1 MTDRRDFVKRVAGA
15 AGAAGMGSL
24 FAAQQAFAREL
35 ASVNLPSKNEKL
47 AFAALR
53 ERYLLDPDI
62 TYFNHGSIGT
72 IPRIV
77 HEAHVEYLTL
87 CESNPWLYMWGG
99 AWEQPREEVR
109 AKMARLIGCDP
120 TEVTLTHNTTEGF
133 NLLANGLP
141 LGPGDEVLFPATNHS
156 GATVA
161 WDFAAPTK
169 GFTKRAFDFP
179 ILDVP
184 EMTADDILQLFDDAI
199 SSNTRLL
206 IFPDIDNIV
215 GLYHPVKEIVNLART
230 RGVEWIAIDGA
241 QSLGM
246 RSFNISDLGVD
257 VYCSSPHKW
266 VQAPKETGVMFVRS
280 ELQQTLAPMWFT
292 WGQQRWSD
300 SARKYEDYGT
310 RDLPAI
316 MTLGDALDFQEQ
328 IGMAAKEARY
338 HDLWEFFLSMA
349 DNSDRVIWRS
359 SRDWNLSAS
368 LFAVEI
374 EGKNS
379 NEVSETMY
387 RDNGF
392 VFRPFHTDELNTLRI
407 SLNTFNTEDEIVHF
421 FEIVEGM

>member
-1 MTDRRDFVKRVAGA
+1 VAGVAGA
-15 AGAAGMGSL
+15 AGVGSL
-24 FAAQQAFAREL
+24 FGTRQAFAQEL
-35 ASVNLPSKNEKL
+35 ASVAPPRVRNADS
-47 AFAALR
+47 FAAMR
-53 ERYLLDPDI
+53 DRYMLDPGI
-62 TYFNHGSIGT
+62 TYLNHGSIGT
-72 IPRIV
+72 IPRMV
-77 HEAHVEYLTL
+77 HDAHVEYLRV
-87 CESNPWLYMWGG
+87 CETNPWLYMWGG

-109 AKMARLIGCDP
+109 AKMARLMGCDP

-133 NLLANGLP
+133 NILANGLP

-161 WDFAAPTK
+161 WDFAAPAR

-215 GLYHPVKEIVNLART
+215 GLYHPVKEIVDLART
-230 RGVEWIAIDGA
+230 RGVEWVAVDGA

-246 RSFNISDLGVD
+246 RSFNVTDLGVD
-257 VYCSSPHKW
+257 IYCSSPHKW
-266 VQAPKETGVMFVRS
+266 VQAPKETGVMYVRS
-280 ELQQTLAPMWFT
+280 GVQDALQPMWYT
-292 WGQQRWSD
+292 WGQRGWSN

-316 MTLGDALDFQEQ
+316 VTLGDALDFQEQ
-328 IGMAAKEARY
+328 IGAAAKEARY

-359 SRDWNLSAS
+359 SRDWDLSAS

-374 EGKNS
+374 DGKNS

-387 RDNGF
+387 RDNGY
-392 VFRPFHTDELNTLRI
+392 VFRPFRTSELNTLRI
-407 SLNTFNTEDEIVHF
+407 SPNIYNTEDEIVRF
-421 FEIVEGM
+421 FELVER

>member
-1 MTDRRDFVKRVAGA
+1 MADRREFVRQVAGV
-15 AGAAGMGSL
+15 AGVGSL
-24 FAAQQAFAREL
+24 LAVQEAFAQKLADIVTPNNRDASFFAAQRDQF
-35 ASVNLPSKNEKL
+35 
-47 AFAALR
+47 
-53 ERYLLDPDI
+53 LLDPGI

-77 HEAHVEYLTL
+77 HEAHVEYLRL
-87 CESNPWLYMWGG
+87 CETNPWLYMWGG
-99 AWEQPREEVR
+99 AWEQAREEVR

-133 NLLANGLP
+133 NILANGLP

-161 WDFAAPTK
+161 WDYVAPTK
-169 GFTKRAFDFP
+169 GFTKRAFEFP

-184 EMTADDILQLFDDAI
+184 QMTADDILQLFDDAI
-199 SSNTRLL
+199 SSDTRLL

-215 GLYHPVKEIVNLART
+215 GLFHPVREIVNLART

-246 RSFNISDLGVD
+246 RSFNVTDLGVD
-257 VYCSSPHKW
+257 IYCSSPHKW
-266 VQAPKETGVMFVRS
+266 VQAPKETGVMYVRR
-280 ELQQTLAPMWFT
+280 ELQPSLQPMWYT
-292 WGQQRWSD
+292 WGQRGWSD

-328 IGMAAKEARY
+328 IGMAVKEARY
-338 HDLWEFFLSMA
+338 HDLWEFFQSMA
-349 DNSDRVIWRS
+349 DNSDRVTWRS
-359 SRDWNLSAS
+359 SRDWDLSAS
-368 LFAVEI
+368 LFAI
-374 EGKNS
+374 EVDGRNS

-387 RDNGF
+387 RENGF
-392 VFRPFHTDELNTLRI
+392 VFRPFHTSELNTLRI
-407 SLNTFNTEDEIVHF
+407 SPNTFNTEDEIVHF
-421 FEIVEGM
+421 FEIVERL

>member
-1 MTDRRDFVKRVAGA
+1 MADRRTFVRQVAGVAGA
-15 AGAAGMGSL
+15 AGVGSL
-24 FAAQQAFAREL
+24 FGTRQAFAQEL
-35 ASVNLPSKNEKL
+35 ASVAPPRVRNADS
-47 AFAALR
+47 FAAMR
-53 ERYLLDPDI
+53 DRYMLDPGI
-62 TYFNHGSIGT
+62 TYLNHGSIGT
-72 IPRIV
+72 IPRMV
-77 HEAHVEYLTL
+77 HDAHVEYLRV
-87 CESNPWLYMWGG
+87 CETNPWLYMWGG

-109 AKMARLIGCDP
+109 AKMARLMGCDP

-133 NLLANGLP
+133 NILANGLP

-161 WDFAAPTK
+161 WDFAAPAR

-215 GLYHPVKEIVNLART
+215 GLYHPVKEIVDLART
-230 RGVEWIAIDGA
+230 RGVEWVAVDGA

-246 RSFNISDLGVD
+246 RSFNVTDLGVD
-257 VYCSSPHKW
+257 IYCSSPHKW
-266 VQAPKETGVMFVRS
+266 VQAPKETGVMYVRS
-280 ELQQTLAPMWFT
+280 GVQDALQPMWYT
-292 WGQQRWSD
+292 WGQRGWSN

-316 MTLGDALDFQEQ
+316 VTLGDALDFQEQ
-328 IGMAAKEARY
+328 IGAAAKEARY

-359 SRDWNLSAS
+359 SRDWDLSAS

-374 EGKNS
+374 DGKNS

-387 RDNGF
+387 RDNGY
-392 VFRPFHTDELNTLRI
+392 VFRPFRTSELNTLRI
-407 SLNTFNTEDEIVHF
+407 SPNIYNTEDEIVRF
-421 FEIVEGM
+421 FELVER